1 MRATDYTTHVPPFLV
16 GELFIIQIFHQGPFL
31 VFARVIVTLGN
42 RVTMIFQFLPL
53 SAEKAIFS
61 TLGFLCISGGAANIA
76 IIWVMAKLVQHRSRH
91 GSLFKVLHQTINF
104 VNVLVCFNVLV
115 IVVVNNLMTYST
127 EKANKLVTYQGW
139 ACKFWIIT
147 WNVLQKGTIALIAI
161 VTACRT
167 VSLARPLMKMRMIHV
182 STICLVLFIAF
193 ISESILI
200 LSVGN
205 TKLFFDEEDMLAS
218 CISLEDIRGYS
229 KLWIILSSWNISLF
243 AVSIGAMFISL
254 FYLIFLLS
262 SRHQQLRNQLMERRV
277 IVVEAVSI
285 TVNTAFII
293 PILIFRVEEIYQA
306 IDIFAAQEIEHL
318 TFENA
323 HQSVL
328 ATEYHLFALIE
339 VFCLVIRCNLDPMIQ
354 LVRMKFFKDM
364 VCSRINY
371 LRDKAL
377 KLVLKTLLT
386 FHDN

>member
-1 MRATDYTTHVPPFLV
+1 
-16 GELFIIQIFHQGPFL
+16 
-31 VFARVIVTLGN
+31 
-42 RVTMIFQFLPL
+42 MIFQFLPL

-76 IIWVMAKLVQHRSRH
+76 IIWVLAKLVQHRSRH
-91 GSLFKVLHQTINF
+91 GSLFKFLHQTINI
-104 VNVLVCFNVLV
+104 VNVLVCFNVFV
-115 IVVVNNLMTYST
+115 IVVVNTLINYST
-127 EKANKLVTYQGW
+127 EKANKLVANQGW
-139 ACKFWIIT
+139 VCKFWTIT
-147 WNVLQKGTIALIAI
+147 WSLLQKGTIAQIAI

-167 VSLARPLMKMRMIHV
+167 ISLARPLIKIRMIQV
-182 STICLVLFIAF
+182 SSICLVLFIAF

-205 TKLFFDEEDMLAS
+205 TELLFDEEDMPSS
-218 CISLEDIRGYS
+218 CISLEEIRGNS
-229 KLWIILSSWNISLF
+229 KLWIILSSAHILLF

-277 IVVEAVSI
+277 IIIEAAAI
-285 TVNTAFII
+285 AINTAFII
-293 PILIFRVEEIYQA
+293 PVLIFRVEEIYQA

-318 TFENA
+318 TLENPD
-323 HQSVL
+323 QSVH
-328 ATEYHLFALIE
+328 ATKYHLFALME

-371 LRDKAL
+371 MRDKAL